1 MGQHG
6 QAPFDPG
13 VCFVRLRKV
22 RGDGFVEFDFAIGE
36 PGLSVEL
43 VMPAA
48 AFHEFC
54 RANHVTHIAPI
65 EGVAVVGE
73 PLPASDPGA

>member
-1 MGQHG
+1 MGQQC

-13 VCFVRLRKV
+13 VCFVRLRKI

-36 PGLSVEL
+36 PDLSVEL
-43 VMPAA
+43 ILPSA

-65 EGVAVVGE
+65 EGVASDGE
-73 PLPASDPGA
+73 LPPGSQTSA

>member
-6 QAPFDPG
+6 QAAFDPG
-13 VCFVRLRKV
+13 LCFVRLRKV
-22 RGDGFVEFDFAIGE
+22 RSDGFVEFDFAIGE
-36 PGLSVEL
+36 PDLSVEL

-65 EGVAVVGE
+65 EGVAIVGE
-73 PLPASDPGA
+73 PPPGSAPGA

>member
-1 MGQHG
+1 MGQQG

-36 PGLSVEL
+36 PDLSVEL
-43 VMPAA
+43 VMPVA

-65 EGVAVVGE
+65 EGVAIGGE
-73 PLPASDPGA
+73 PPPGSDPRA